1 MSVEIGGDPR
11 GRRMTLFGAIT
22 WALTLL
28 VGFPMCIAATAAL
41 REAAIDDLVNVTA
54 CQVLATSL
62 VLFAIAR
69 VYAPTSS
76 LRAAF
81 GIRGFPAIDA
91 PLAAV
96 AGAGLGPLLEKLNDL
111 VARRWPEDPKSQES
125 LQALFAHSSPWTVV
139 VCALVIPSIAQEL
152 FYRGALFE
160 QLLRS
165 EDAPLVVA
173 ATAILSG
180 CSSLDPRLMPEALT
194 LGLVLGWIRA
204 RSGSVWPPLV
214 ALLARYAVEA
224 LPILRGGDPAATAIV
239 FPPPWIAGGA
249 AAAVL
254 ALAAFAWRP
263 PRRAQ
268 SIKSS

>member
-1 MSVEIGGDPR
+1 MTVAIGTDPR
-11 GRRMTLFGAIT
+11 GRRMTVFGAIT
-22 WALTLL
+22 WSLALL
-28 VGFPMCIAATAAL
+28 VGFQLCVAATTAL
-41 REAAIDDLVNVTA
+41 REGAIDDLVNVTA
-54 CQVLATSL
+54 CRVLATSL

-81 GIRGFPAIDA
+81 GFRRFPPIDA

-96 AGAGLGPLLEKLNDL
+96 VGVGLAPLLEKLDEL
-111 VARRWPEDPKSQES
+111 VARRWPEDPKVLEAI
-125 LQALFAHSSPWTVV
+125 QALFARSSRPT
-139 VCALVIPSIAQEL
+139 LVICAFVVPSITQEL

-165 EDAPLVVA
+165 EDATLVVVT
-173 ATAILSG
+173 TAILSG
-180 CSSLDPRLMPEALT
+180 CSSFDPPAIPEALI

-214 ALLARYAVEA
+214 ALLAFSGMVAFPV
-224 LPILRGGDPAATAIV
+224 LRGGDPLADV
-239 FPPPWIAGGA
+239 VYPPAWIGAGA

-263 PRRAQ
+263 Q

>member
-1 MSVEIGGDPR
+1 MTVALGGDTR
-11 GRRMTLFGAIT
+11 GRRMTVFGAIT

-28 VGFPMCIAATAAL
+28 LGVQLCLAVTTAA
-41 REAAIDDLVNVTA
+41 REGAIDDLVNVTA
-54 CQVLATSL
+54 CRVLATSL

-81 GIRGFPAIDA
+81 GFRGFSPIDA

-96 AGAGLGPLLEKLNDL
+96 AGLGLAPLFETLDEV
-111 VARRWPEDPKSQES
+111 VARRWPEDPKVMEAVQG
-125 LQALFAHSSPWTVV
+125 LFAHSSRTT
-139 VCALVIPSIAQEL
+139 LVICAFVVPPITQEI

-165 EDAPLVVA
+165 EDATLVVGT
-173 ATAILSG
+173 TAILSG
-180 CSSLDPRLMPEALT
+180 CSSFDPPAMPEALL

-214 ALLARYAVEA
+214 ALLAFYAVIA
-224 LPILRGGDPAATAIV
+224 VPTLRGANPMADVVYPPA
-239 FPPPWIAGGA
+239 WIGGGA

-254 ALAAFAWRP
+254 ALAGFAWRP
-263 PRRAQ
+263 RRVR
-268 SIKSS
+268 SS